1 MKKTIYNII
10 FAIYVVIAV
19 FTTICLLSY
28 NEYKITEFG
37 NSALII
43 IDEDLSPDYAKG
55 DLAIVNKA
63 DKKQI
68 NVGDKIFFYETKG
81 REVNVSLATVI
92 NKEFVTSTETTY
104 TLEGDVP
111 ISSQSVIGPV
121 KTANKIEKVGTI
133 LGVLESKWGFLFLIV
148 LPALIALLYEI
159 SVLFSEIR
167 NARKESNKE

>member
-92 NKEFVTSTETTY
+92 NKEFVTSTETT
-104 TLEGDVP
+104 
-111 ISSQSVIGPV
+111 
-121 KTANKIEKVGTI
+121 
-133 LGVLESKWGFLFLIV
+133 
-148 LPALIALLYEI
+148 
-159 SVLFSEIR
+159 
-167 NARKESNKE
+167 